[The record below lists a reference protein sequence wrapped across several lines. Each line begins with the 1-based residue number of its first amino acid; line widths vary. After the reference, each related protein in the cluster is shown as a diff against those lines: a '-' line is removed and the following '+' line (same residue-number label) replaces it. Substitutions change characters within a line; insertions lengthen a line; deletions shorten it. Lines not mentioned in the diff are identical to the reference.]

1 MKNSFLNLVQKQLN
15 NCFTHSNISNTMRQI
30 LLQPTNEIIFNFP
43 VKLKNGTIEM
53 FKGYRIQHNNI
64 LGPYKGGIRFHQ
76 DVQLDEVKALAS
88 LMSIK
93 CALQDIPFGG
103 AKGGIEFNPIN
114 YSLTDLEKITRGYT
128 KAINNHIG
136 PDYDIP
142 APDVGTNSQIMDWI
156 MDEYNIINNNTHIK
170 HIVTG
175 KSPHCGGSL
184 GRTEATGRGLGV
196 LIHYMIQENYPFNLI
211 GTNGQ
216 CILKLEGFGNVGY
229 YLSDYLNHQNK
240 ERNTYLI
247 KYINDHTGYYKIN
260 YNGLNTIDSF
270 NEILYFQKKHRSL
283 QNIENIE
290 LMSSISRIDKNEYLQ
305 APCNIFVP
313 AALELTIQEEE
324 AKLLNCNLIVEGS
337 NGPISDDAEIILKNR
352 KIPII
357 PDILCN
363 SGGVVVSYFEWI
375 QNISNESWTNEK
387 VFDKLDNQMIE
398 CFTKIKDLDTNNLY
412 NWRNLCYQYSIQNIY
427 KVYSSRKS
435 YLFS

>member
-76 DVQLDEVKALAS
+76 DIQLDEVKALAS

>member
-1 MKNSFLNLVQKQLN
+1 MRNTFLNLVQKQLN
-15 NCFTHSNISNTMRQI
+15 NCFIHSNIPETMQKI
-30 LLQPTNEIIFNFP
+30 LLQPTNEVIFNFP
-43 VKLKNGTIEM
+43 VKLDNGTIEM

-76 DVQLDEVKALAS
+76 DVHLDEVKALAS

-103 AKGGIEFNPIN
+103 AKGGIEFNPMD
-114 YSLTDLEKITRGYT
+114 YSLVDLEKITRGYT
-128 KAINNHIG
+128 DAINNHIG

-196 LIHYMIQENYPFNLI
+196 LINYMIQENYPFNLI
-211 GTNGQ
+211 GSDDQ
-216 CILKLEGFGNVGY
+216 CIIKLEGLGNVGY
-229 YLSDYLNHQNK
+229 HLSDYLNK
-240 ERNTYLI
+240 IGNTYLI

-260 YNGLNTIDSF
+260 YNQFNTTDSLNEVL
-270 NEILYFQKKHRSL
+270 NFQKKYRSL
-283 QNIENIE
+283 QNIENENLQCSVQKITKKE
-290 LMSSISRIDKNEYLQ
+290 FLQ

-313 AALELTIQEEE
+313 AALELTIQENE
-324 AKLLNCNLIVEGS
+324 AQLLNCDLIVEGS
-337 NGPISDDAEIILKNR
+337 NGPISDDAEKILKDR

-363 SGGVVVSYFEWI
+363 SGGVVVSYYEWI
-375 QNISNESWTNEK
+375 QNISNESWTKEK
-387 VFDKLDNQMIE
+387 VFDKLDNQMIQ
-398 CFTKIKDLDTNNLY
+398 CFTKIKDLDTHDPY
-412 NWRNLCYQYSIQNIY
+412 HWRNQCYQYSIQNIY
-427 KVYSSRKS
+427 NVYSSRKS